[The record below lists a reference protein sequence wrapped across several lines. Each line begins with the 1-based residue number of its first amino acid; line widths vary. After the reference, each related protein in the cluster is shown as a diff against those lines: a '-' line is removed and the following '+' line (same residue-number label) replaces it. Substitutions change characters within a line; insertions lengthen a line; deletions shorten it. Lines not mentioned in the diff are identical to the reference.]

1 MYTAAP
7 LNPDRNVTMDPR
19 PRLLIVDDSPVA
31 LSFLSAVLQGTY
43 DVETAGDGEDAI
55 SKATA
60 TVPDLI
66 VTDSLMPNVDGFD
79 LIRRLR
85 ASQATAS
92 IPIVMLTSSD
102 LADDE
107 IRLRTPQPN
116 AIVRKSTS
124 IEPLLEQVAKLL
136 LAK

>member
-19 PRLLIVDDSPVA
+19 PRLLLVDDSPVA

>member
-1 MYTAAP
+1 M
-7 LNPDRNVTMDPR
+7 VPR

-43 DVETAGDGEDAI
+43 DVDTAGDGEDAI

-85 ASQATAS
+85 ASHATAS

-102 LADDE
+102 QADDE

>member
-1 MYTAAP
+1 MA
-7 LNPDRNVTMDPR
+7 PR

-31 LSFLSAVLQGTY
+31 LSFLSAVLQVTY
-43 DVETAGDGEDAI
+43 DVDTAGDGEDAI
-55 SKATA
+55 SKAIA
-60 TVPDLI
+60 SVPDLI
-66 VTDSLMPNVDGFD
+66 VTDSLMPNVDGFE

-85 ASQATAS
+85 ASAATAS

-107 IRLRTPQPN
+107 IRLRTPRPD

-124 IEPLLEQVAKLL
+124 IEPLLEQVARLL
-136 LAK
+136 SSK